1 MARLTDADFASVF
14 ATRVRP
20 LRRTAYLLCGDWA
33 RAEDLVQ
40 TAFVRTYAGWGRIRD
55 LGAVDAYLRTT
66 LTHVYLDDA
75 RRLWS
80 GEVPTEAVPDVPDV
94 VTGSS
99 ADATDD
105 RLALMAALQRVPP
118 RQRACLVLRFFDD
131 CSVEETSL
139 VLGCSEGT
147 VKSNTARGLDALRSR
162 LLPDLTIRSNPS

>member
-1 MARLTDADFASVF
+1 MRARSIAWSHNSPVAAFSCLGLTRSFDISAVAV
-14 ATRVRP
+14 ALVAVVLVTVALVAAALVAGAG
-20 LRRTAYLLCGDWA
+20 LRAVGLAGAALV
-33 RAEDLVQ
+33 AE
-40 TAFVRTYAGWGRIRD
+40 
-55 LGAVDAYLRTT
+55 
-66 LTHVYLDDA
+66 
-75 RRLWS
+75 
-80 GEVPTEAVPDVPDV
+80 PDVPDV

-131 CSVEETSL
+131 CSVEETSR

-162 LLPDLTIRSNPS
+162 LRPDLTIRSNPS